1 LLFKP
6 TFIVV
11 LLLNMIRKKHIWISN
26 KWFLLLKSWSKI
38 HEPVYCYIFLTL
50 NIDIVLYS
58 PHYHYH
64 CQRFKF

>member
-26 KWFLLLKSWSKI
+26 KWFL
-38 HEPVYCYIFLTL
+38 F
-50 NIDIVLYS
+50 
-58 PHYHYH
+58 
-64 CQRFKF
+64 